1 MTLPRKLSAFVCLG
15 LMAAACGSDSDSGSN
30 DDSNA
35 GAGGADEGS
44 GAKAGANAASGSSGS
59 NTEGGSKEP
68 GGNVGDLED
77 SADSIAVSQAAGRAD
92 PEGVAPK
99 SPSTSE
105 VSWRDSRHAL
115 RTLSLYGYLY
125 QYDFSFA
132 GGEAAD
138 PEAVTERSAGD
149 DAWGHAGFGYVVSH
163 NTQTGNS
170 PLGKANEPM
179 RVETTSFVGGHHAI
193 HRVELV
199 YDRDKE
205 GGGNGIQI
213 PVVIEWFVATGRDH
227 PVWSVTWRLSDA
239 NNPNGV
245 DFDQYRMDTRG
256 PYGSLNFDGA
266 ADKSQGDAVGGVA
279 WGDAE
284 LGFRTGGDELSLA
297 SPWTYDAPNTVNF
310 THSWTKTVNA
320 EMGIVQTLPGDKSL
334 GYGDYV
340 VGRLR
345 GATSAAAYPMKGD
358 CNAFGDARNYSMPC
372 VNGWPYQLMNYDWD
386 AGGGKPVAEATG
398 TKLMA
403 WGSPYGWLGA
413 KSFDLFDY
421 SDTADGSGDRSYATF
436 IVLGPKCRY
445 EGAACDGDGDVAIV
459 KKTVEALAAAKLQDV
474 TKGKV
479 RATAPAG
486 PGTAQT
492 KPLLNG
498 YNDTY
503 AAYYLDAAD
512 DGAAFTF
519 APAAGKPVDKPIF
532 VLSNVS
538 VGNAPDISV
547 GGETRSVNTG
557 DEDSGAFVS
566 YHAET
571 RELWITLNETITEP
585 TSISIAE

>member
-1 MTLPRKLSAFVCLG
+1 MTFPRYVSVLLG
-15 LMAAACGSDSDSGSN
+15 LGLAAACGSSSSSDG
-30 DDSNA
+30 DTQGEG
-35 GAGGADEGS
+35 GAAGADEGS
-44 GAKAGANAASGSSGS
+44 GAKAGANAAGGGGT
-59 NTEGGSKEP
+59 NAEGGSKEP
-68 GGNVGDLED
+68 GGSVGDLAD
-77 SADSIAVSQAAGRAD
+77 SADSVAVSQAAGRTD

-99 SPSTSE
+99 SPIISE
-105 VSWRDSRHAL
+105 LSWRDSRHAL
-115 RTLSLYGYLY
+115 RTMSLYGYLY
-125 QYDFSFA
+125 QYDFSFV

-170 PLGKANEPM
+170 PLGKANQPTK
-179 RVETTSFVGGHHAI
+179 VETTSFVGGHHAI
-193 HRVELV
+193 HRVELT

-213 PVVIEWFVATGRDH
+213 PVVIEWFVATGHDH
-227 PVWSVTWRLSDA
+227 PIWSVTWKVGDA

-245 DFDQYRMDTRG
+245 NLDEYRMDTRG
-256 PYGSLNFDGA
+256 PYGSLNYDGA
-266 ADKSQGDAVGGVA
+266 ADKNEGDAVGGVA

-284 LGFRTGGDELSLA
+284 LAFRSGGAELSLA

-310 THSWTKTVNA
+310 THSWAKTVNA
-320 EMGIVQTLPGDKSL
+320 EMGIVQTVPGDKSL

-386 AGGGKPVAEATG
+386 AGGGKPIAEATG

-445 EGAACDGDGDVAIV
+445 EGAACNGDGDVAIV
-459 KKTVEALAAAKLQDV
+459 KSQVEALAAAKLEDV

-479 RATAPAG
+479 TASAPAG
-486 PGTAQT
+486 PGAAQT
-492 KPLLNG
+492 KPLVNG

-503 AAYYLDAAD
+503 AAYYLDAAGD
-512 DGAAFTF
+512 RAAFTF
-519 APAAGKPVDKPIF
+519 APAAGKPVEKPIF
-532 VLSNVS
+532 VLQNVS
-538 VGNAPDISV
+538 IGNAPKISV
-547 GGETRSVNTG
+547 GGDTRSVNTG

-566 YHAET
+566 YDAET
-571 RELWITLNETITEP
+571 RQLWVTLNETITEP
-585 TSISIAE
+585 VAIDIAE